1 MRAFGVICMTG
12 CLTATLSLADAAE
25 PDRFA
30 DVAVKS
36 NLVGGSVYMLT
47 GAGGNMAVSVGK
59 DGTLLVDD
67 EFAPLA
73 ARIQAAIAALG
84 GGPPKIVL
92 NTHFH
97 DDHVG
102 GNASFGEHSVIIA
115 NEQVRYRLLNDS
127 ALPRSALPVVTYAD
141 RIRVQFND
149 DEIDVVH
156 LPSGHTDG
164 DSIVWFRNANVLHTG
179 DLFFNGMFPFID
191 VQNGGGDIDGYIAD
205 VAKILEMVPADTRII
220 PGHGPLASV
229 VELGEFHDMLK
240 ATVSNI
246 EARLAAGESVEG
258 IVANGLG
265 PEWARFATGFISEE
279 QWIRSVQAGVHRTP
293 EINPTRHR

>member
-1 MRAFGVICMTG
+1 
-12 CLTATLSLADAAE
+12 
-25 PDRFA
+25 
-30 DVAVKS
+30 
-36 NLVGGSVYMLT
+36 MLT

-73 ARIQAAIAALG
+73 ARIQTAIDALG
-84 GGPPKIVL
+84 GAPPKIVL

-102 GNASFGEHSVIIA
+102 GNALFGERGVIIA
-115 NEQVRYRLLNDS
+115 NEQVRYRMLNDS
-127 ALPRSALPVVTYAD
+127 ALPRSALPVVTYVD

-156 LPSGHTDG
+156 LPPGHTDG
-164 DSIVWFRNANVLHTG
+164 DAIVWFRNANVLHTG

-191 VQNGGGDIDGYIAD
+191 VANGGDIDGYIAD
-205 VAKILEMVPADTRII
+205 VGKILEMVPADVRII

-240 ATVSNI
+240 STVSNI
-246 EARLAAGESVEG
+246 KARLSAGESIDSV
-258 IVANGLG
+258 VSNGLG

-279 QWIRSVQAGVHRTP
+279 QWIRIVQSGVVHAPQSNSKRRP
-293 EINPTRHR
+293 

>member
-1 MRAFGVICMTG
+1 MRPVGALW
-12 CLTATLSLADAAE
+12 LTILLSSANAAE
-25 PDRFA
+25 PDQYA
-30 DVAVKS
+30 NVAVNS
-36 NLVGGSVYMLT
+36 SLVGGSVYMLT
-47 GAGGNMAVSVGK
+47 GAGGNMAVSIGK

-73 ARIQAAIAALG
+73 ERIQTAINGLG
-84 GGPPKIVL
+84 GNAPKIIL

-102 GNASFGEHSVIIA
+102 GNAFFGEHGVIIA
-115 NEQVRYRLLNDS
+115 NDQVRYRLLNNAS
-127 ALPRSALPVVTYAD
+127 LPRTALPIVTYSD

-149 DEIDVVH
+149 DEIDVIH
-156 LPSGHTDG
+156 LPAGHTDG
-164 DSIVWFRNANVLHTG
+164 DAIIWFRNANVLHMG

-191 VQNGGGDIDGYIAD
+191 VANGGSIEGYIAD
-205 VAKILEMVPADTRII
+205 VGKVLEMIPADTRII
-220 PGHGPLASV
+220 PGHGSLANV

-246 EARLAAGESVEG
+246 QARLAAGESVDN

-265 PEWARFATGFISEE
+265 PEWARFATGFINEE
-279 QWIRSVQAGVHRTP
+279 QWIRIVDGGIQQAPVTG
-293 EINPTRHR
+293 NTRRR

>member
-1 MRAFGVICMTG
+1 MRTFAAL
-12 CLTATLSLADAAE
+12 CLTILLSSARAAE

-30 DVAVKS
+30 DVTIKS
-36 NLVGGSVYMLT
+36 SPVGGSVHMLT
-47 GAGGNMAVSVGK
+47 GAGGNMAVSIGK

-73 ARIQAAIAALG
+73 QRIQSAIDALG
-84 GGPPKIVL
+84 GSAPKIVL

-102 GNASFGEHSVIIA
+102 GNASFGERGVIIA
-115 NEQVRYRLLNDS
+115 NEQVRYRLVNDA
-127 ALPRSALPVVTYAD
+127 ALPRAALPIVTYSD

-149 DEIDVVH
+149 DEIDVIH
-156 LPSGHTDG
+156 LPAGHTDG
-164 DSIVWFRNANVLHTG
+164 DAIVWFHTANVLHTG

-191 VQNGGGDIDGYIAD
+191 VENGGSIDGYIAD
-205 VAKILEMVPADTRII
+205 VGKILEMVPADTRII

-246 EARLAAGESVEG
+246 RARIDRGESVDS

-265 PEWARFATGFISEE
+265 PEWASFANGFINEE
-279 QWIRSVQAGVHRTP
+279 AWIRIVQQGLRQTP
-293 EINPTRHR
+293 TTNNSRRH

>member
-1 MRAFGVICMTG
+1 MRTFAGL
-12 CLTATLSLADAAE
+12 CLTTAFSFAYAAE
-25 PDRFA
+25 PDRFGE
-30 DVAVKS
+30 VTIKS
-36 NLVGGSVYMLT
+36 SPVGGSVHMLT
-47 GAGGNMAVSVGK
+47 GAGGNMAVSIGK

-73 ARIQAAIAALG
+73 QRIQSAIESLG
-84 GGPPKIVL
+84 GSAPKIVL

-102 GNASFGEHSVIIA
+102 SNASFGERGVIIA
-115 NEQVRYRLLNDS
+115 NEQVRYRLLNDATLPRT
-127 ALPRSALPVVTYAD
+127 ALPIVTYSD
-141 RIRVQFND
+141 RIRVHFND
-149 DEIDVVH
+149 DEIDVIH

-164 DSIVWFRNANVLHTG
+164 DAIVWFHNANVLHMG

-191 VQNGGGDIDGYIAD
+191 VENGGSIEGYIAD
-205 VAKILEMVPADTRII
+205 VAKVLEMIPADTRII

-240 ATVSNI
+240 STVSNI
-246 EARLAAGESVEG
+246 RARLDKGESVDG

-265 PEWARFATGFISEE
+265 PQWASFANGFINEE
-279 QWIRSVQAGVHRTP
+279 AWIRMVNTGLRQAPATSDSR
-293 EINPTRHR
+293 RH

>member
-1 MRAFGVICMTG
+1 MRAVAVIG
-12 CLTATLSLADAAE
+12 LIACLTGLFGRTNAAE

-30 DVAVKS
+30 DVTVKS
-36 NLVGGSVYMLT
+36 SLVGGNVYMLT

-67 EFAPLA
+67 EFEPLA
-73 ARIQAAIAALG
+73 ERIQSAITALG
-84 GGPPKIVL
+84 GAAPKIVL

-97 DDHVG
+97 ADHAG
-102 GNASFGEHSVIIA
+102 GNASFGTHGVIIA

-141 RIRVQFND
+141 RVRVQFND
-149 DEIDVVH
+149 DEIDVIH
-156 LPSGHTDG
+156 LPAGHTDG
-164 DSIVWFRNANVLHTG
+164 DSIVWFRNANVLHAG

-191 VQNGGGDIDGYIAD
+191 VENGGSIDGYIAD

-229 VELGEFHDMLK
+229 VELGEFHDMLQG
-240 ATVSNI
+240 TVSNI
-246 EARLAAGESVEG
+246 KARLAAGESVDR

-265 PEWARFATGFISEE
+265 PEWASFAEGFITEE
-279 QWIRSVQAGVHRTP
+279 QWIRIVQGGVHSTSDSK
-293 EINPTRHR
+293 PTRRP

>member
-1 MRAFGVICMTG
+1 MRTFAALY
-12 CLTATLSLADAAE
+12 LTILLSSAHAAE

-30 DVAVKS
+30 DVTIKS
-36 NLVGGSVYMLT
+36 SPVGGSVDMLT
-47 GAGGNMAVSVGK
+47 GAGGNMAVSIGK

-73 ARIQAAIAALG
+73 RRIQSAIDALG
-84 GGPPKIVL
+84 GSAPKIVL

-102 GNASFGEHSVIIA
+102 GNASFGERGVIIA
-115 NEQVRYRLLNDS
+115 SEQARYRLVKDS
-127 ALPRSALPVVTYAD
+127 TLPLTALPIVTYSD

-149 DEIDVVH
+149 DEIEVIH
-156 LPSGHTDG
+156 LPAGHTDG
-164 DSIVWFRNANVLHTG
+164 DAIVWFHNANVLHTG

-191 VQNGGGDIDGYIAD
+191 VENGGSIDGYIAD
-205 VAKILEMVPADTRII
+205 VGRILEMIPADTRII

-229 VELGEFHDMLK
+229 VELGEFQDMLK
-240 ATVSNI
+240 STVSNI
-246 EARLAAGESVEG
+246 RARIEKGESADG

-265 PEWARFATGFISEE
+265 PEWASFANGFINEE
-279 QWIRSVQAGVHRTP
+279 GWIRIVQAGLRQAPATSGSRR
-293 EINPTRHR
+293 N

>member
-1 MRAFGVICMTG
+1 MRAVGVISLIG
-12 CLTATLSLADAAE
+12 CLTGLIGSANAAE

-30 DVAVKS
+30 DVTVKS
-36 NLVGGSVYMLT
+36 SLVGGNVYMLT

-73 ARIQAAIAALG
+73 ERIQSAITGLG
-84 GGPPKIVL
+84 GAAPKIVL

-97 DDHVG
+97 VDHAG
-102 GNASFGEHSVIIA
+102 GNASFGAHGVIIA
-115 NEQVRYRLLNDS
+115 NEQVRYRLLNDP

-141 RIRVQFND
+141 RVRVHFND
-149 DEIDVVH
+149 DEIDVIH
-156 LPSGHTDG
+156 LPAGHTDG

-179 DLFFNGMFPFID
+179 DLFFSGMFPFID
-191 VQNGGGDIDGYIAD
+191 IENGGSIDGYIAD
-205 VAKILEMVPADTRII
+205 VAKVLEMVPADTRII

-229 VELGEFHDMLK
+229 AELGEFHDMLQ

-246 EARLAAGESVEG
+246 KARLTAGESIDS

-265 PEWARFATGFISEE
+265 PEWAGFAAGFITEE
-279 QWIRSVQAGVHRTP
+279 QWIRIVQAGVHAP
-293 EINPTRHR
+293 PDSKPTRRP

>member
-1 MRAFGVICMTG
+1 MHAFGPICLAAL
-12 CLTATLSLADAAE
+12 LTTSPSFTSAAE

-30 DVAVKS
+30 DVTVKS
-36 NLVGGSVYMLT
+36 SLVGGSVYMLN
-47 GAGGNMAVSVGK
+47 GAGGNIAVSIGR

-73 ARIQAAIAALG
+73 ARVQAAIDTLG
-84 GGPPKIVL
+84 GAPPKLVL

-97 DDHVG
+97 NDHVG
-102 GNASFGEHSVIIA
+102 GNSLFGERGVIIA
-115 NEQVRYRLLNDS
+115 NEQVRYRMLNDPT
-127 ALPRSALPVVTYAD
+127 LPRSALPVVTYTD

-149 DEIDVVH
+149 DEVDVVH

-164 DSIVWFRNANVLHTG
+164 DAVVWFRNANVLHTG

-191 VQNGGGDIDGYIAD
+191 VENGGDIDGYVAD
-205 VAKILEMVPADTRII
+205 VATLLEMVPADTRII

-246 EARLAAGESVEG
+246 KARFAAGESVETM
-258 IVANGLG
+258 VSNGLG
-265 PEWARFATGFISEE
+265 PEWAGFATGFISEE
-279 QWIRSVQAGVHRTP
+279 QWIRIVQSGLRQAPDTGS
-293 EINPTRHR
+293 TRRR

>member
-1 MRAFGVICMTG
+1 MRAIRVTCLIVWLTG
-12 CLTATLSLADAAE
+12 ALGLANAAE

-30 DVAVKS
+30 NVTVKS
-36 NLVGGSVYMLT
+36 NLVGGSVYMLS

-73 ARIQAAIAALG
+73 ERVQAAISAVG
-84 GGPPKIVL
+84 GGPPKIIL

-97 DDHVG
+97 ADHAG
-102 GNASFGEHSVIIA
+102 GNASFGERGVIIA
-115 NEQVRYRLLNDS
+115 NEQVRYRLLNDP
-127 ALPRSALPVVTYAD
+127 ALPRAALPVVTYAD

-149 DEIDVVH
+149 DEIDVIH

-164 DSIVWFRNANVLHTG
+164 DSIVWFRNANVLHAG

-191 VQNGGGDIDGYIAD
+191 VENGGGSIDGYVAD
-205 VAKILEMVPADTRII
+205 VAQILELVPADTRII

-246 EARLAAGESVEG
+246 KARLAAGESIDR

-265 PEWARFATGFISEE
+265 PEWARYAAGFITEE
-279 QWIRSVQAGVHRTP
+279 RWIRIVQAGMQQAPDGKPDR
-293 EINPTRHR
+293 RR

>member
-1 MRAFGVICMTG
+1 MRAFGLICVTG
-12 CLTATLSLADAAE
+12 LLTASPSANASE

-30 DVAVKS
+30 DVTVKS
-36 NLVGGSVYMLT
+36 SLVGGSVYMLT
-47 GAGGNMAVSVGK
+47 GAGGNIAVSLGK

-67 EFAPLA
+67 EFAPLGT
-73 ARIQAAIAALG
+73 RVQAAIDALG
-84 GGPPKIVL
+84 GAPPKIVL

-97 DDHVG
+97 DDHAG
-102 GNASFGEHSVIIA
+102 GNALFGDRAVIIA
-115 NEQVRYRLLNDS
+115 NEQVRYRLLNDP
-127 ALPRSALPVVTYAD
+127 ALPRSALPVVTYVD

-156 LPSGHTDG
+156 LPAGHTDG
-164 DSIVWFRNANVLHTG
+164 DAIVWFRNANVLHTG

-191 VQNGGGDIDGYIAD
+191 VENGGDIDGYIAN
-205 VAKILEMVPADTRII
+205 VAKLLEMVPADTRII

-246 EARLAAGESVEG
+246 KARISAGESVES
-258 IVANGLG
+258 VVSNGLG
-265 PEWARFATGFISEE
+265 PEWAGFATGFISEG
-279 QWIRSVQAGVHRTP
+279 QWIRIVQSGLRQAMET
-293 EINPTRHR
+293 NPTRRR

>member
-1 MRAFGVICMTG
+1 ML
-12 CLTATLSLADAAE
+12 LTISLSSARAAE

-30 DVAVKS
+30 DVTVKS
-36 NLVGGSVYMLT
+36 SLVGGNVYMLT

-73 ARIQAAIAALG
+73 ARIQAAIDALG
-84 GGPPKIVL
+84 GAAPKIVL

-102 GNASFGEHSVIIA
+102 GNALFGERGVIIA
-115 NEQVRYRLLNDS
+115 NEQVRYRMLNDS
-127 ALPRSALPVVTYAD
+127 ALPRSALPIVTYTD

-164 DSIVWFRNANVLHTG
+164 DAIVWFRNANVLHTG

-191 VQNGGGDIDGYIAD
+191 VENGGDIDGYIAD
-205 VAKILEMVPADTRII
+205 VGRILEMVPADVRII

-240 ATVSNI
+240 STVSNI
-246 EARLAAGESVEG
+246 KARLAAGESAESV
-258 IVANGLG
+258 VSNGLG

-279 QWIRSVQAGVHRTP
+279 QWIRIVQAGVLHSP
-293 EINPTRHR
+293 ENNSTRRR

>member
-1 MRAFGVICMTG
+1 MRTFVAL
-12 CLTATLSLADAAE
+12 CLTILMSSARAAE

-30 DVAVKS
+30 DVTIKS
-36 NLVGGSVYMLT
+36 SPVAGSVHMLT
-47 GAGGNMAVSVGK
+47 GAGGNMAVSIGK

-73 ARIQAAIAALG
+73 QRIQSAIDALG
-84 GGPPKIVL
+84 GGAPKIVL

-102 GNASFGEHSVIIA
+102 SNALFGERGVIIA
-115 NEQVRYRLLNDS
+115 TEQVRYRLLNDT
-127 ALPRSALPVVTYAD
+127 ALPRSALPIVTYSD

-149 DEIDVVH
+149 DEIDVIH

-164 DSIVWFRNANVLHTG
+164 DAIIWFHNANVLHTG

-191 VQNGGGDIDGYIAD
+191 VENGGSIDGYIAD
-205 VAKILEMVPADTRII
+205 VGRILEMIPGDTHII
-220 PGHGPLASV
+220 PGHGPLAGV

-240 ATVSNI
+240 STVSNI
-246 EARLAAGESVEG
+246 RARLDKGESVDR

-265 PEWARFATGFISEE
+265 PEWASFANGFITEE
-279 QWIRSVQAGVHRTP
+279 NWIRIVQAGLRQTP
-293 EINPTRHR
+293 TSNNSRRQ